1 MNPEQKQRVGYLV
14 KFTGLNMGDFLAEDI
29 DVFTPYNSTETGY
42 GEVEVDSDEVKITC
56 VGVLESFSWEGG
68 VGDPLCLSSYIS
80 AENAEVLSAKTKSA
94 LDTTIISEL
103 AWWIV
108 NFDEE
113 NKVWYEEA
121 YPLDPTIAGGQLN
134 APGGQDVRMTVGTQ
148 AMKVAPNIDI
158 NVYNLYFEVIPA
170 ANSDLQLPLRHFDED
185 EVREE
190 LGRQDRLQ
198 RRSRNGL
205 MRRGSRPRTADGPFW
220 NPGART

>member
-1 MNPEQKQRVGYLV
+1 MPFDLTCDWRSGFVMNPEKKQRVGYLV
-14 KFTGLNMGDFLAEDI
+14 KFTGLNMGDFLAEDV

-42 GEVEVDSDEVKITC
+42 GEVEVDSDDVKITC
-56 VGVLESFSWEGG
+56 VGVLESFFWNGG
-68 VGDPLCLSSYIS
+68 VGDPLCMSSYIS

-134 APGGQDVRMTVGTQ
+134 APGGQDVRINVGTQ
-148 AMKVAPNIDI
+148 AVKVAPNIDI

-170 ANSDLQLPLRHFDED
+170 ANSTYNFHFATSMKTKF
-185 EVREE
+185 VKNW
-190 LGRQDRLQ
+190 G
-198 RRSRNGL
+198 
-205 MRRGSRPRTADGPFW
+205 MRIGTNAEAAMG
-220 NPGART
+220 